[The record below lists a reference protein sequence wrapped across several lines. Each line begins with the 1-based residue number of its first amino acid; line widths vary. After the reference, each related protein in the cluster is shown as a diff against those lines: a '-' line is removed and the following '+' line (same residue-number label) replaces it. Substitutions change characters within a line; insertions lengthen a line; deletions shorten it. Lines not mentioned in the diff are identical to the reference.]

1 MSRKSVLWE
10 MSFSMWIDGQMDK
23 HDEANSPFCK
33 FVNGPKN
40 EVTVDNRTCNLSSY
54 LPALISMT
62 EIIT

>member
-1 MSRKSVLWE
+1 